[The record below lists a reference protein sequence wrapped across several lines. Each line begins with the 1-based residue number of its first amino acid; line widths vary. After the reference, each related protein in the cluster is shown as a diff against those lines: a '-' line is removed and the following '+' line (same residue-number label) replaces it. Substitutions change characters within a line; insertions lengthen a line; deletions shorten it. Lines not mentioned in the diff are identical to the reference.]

1 MRVLLLVLGSLLP
14 TKSTANLA
22 ARVDRVHPMHTAVVE
37 IRYQPASGLAAIQI
51 RVFRDDLSATVTP
64 GSSTALSDSTMAVYV
79 RGAFHLSDRAGR
91 TLPLRWNGADQAGEV
106 LILRMTAPA
115 PEGLR
120 GARVLSA
127 LLCERFE
134 DQVNIVR
141 AAYETGTRTLLFTR
155 GDAAKALP

>member
-1 MRVLLLVLGSLLP
+1 MRVLLLLLASLLP
-14 TKSTANLA
+14 SEATANTA
-22 ARVDRVHPMHTAVVE
+22 PRVERMHPMHTAVVE
-37 IRYQPASGLAAIQI
+37 ITYQPASGLAAIQI
-51 RVFRDDLSATVTP
+51 RVFRDDFSATVTP
-64 GSSTALSDSTMAVYV
+64 GSSAAPSDSAMAVYV
-79 RGAFHLSDRAGR
+79 RGAFHLSDRSGR
-91 TLPLRWNGADQAGEV
+91 TLPLRWSGADQAGEV
-106 LILRMTAPA
+106 MILRMTAPA

-155 GDAAKALP
+155 GDDAKALP